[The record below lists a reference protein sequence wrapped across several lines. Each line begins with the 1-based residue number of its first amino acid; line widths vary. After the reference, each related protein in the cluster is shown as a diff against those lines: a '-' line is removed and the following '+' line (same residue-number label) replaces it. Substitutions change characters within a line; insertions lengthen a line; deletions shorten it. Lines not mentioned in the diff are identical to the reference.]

1 MKILEF
7 LQKEFSGWGRYE
19 RIIFPFGILFIIVL
33 SFIMNDSKVALISSI
48 CGVSYSILAG
58 KGKISCYIFGLAGT
72 ACYSYISFKNALY
85 GNLALYVL
93 YYFPMQV
100 LGIFKWKEHLKD
112 DVQEIVKTCLTQKE
126 KIIYLICSILFSIA
140 FYFVL
145 LAFND
150 QSPVI
155 DSLTSVLSVIGLILT
170 VKRCIEQWYVWFIV
184 NGLSV
189 VMWIKA
195 YANGSNC
202 FATILM
208 WGAYFFLSIYFLWTW
223 GKELHKQKE
232 N

>member
-1 MKILEF
+1 MKILDF
-7 LQKEFSGWGRYE
+7 LQKELNGWGRYE
-19 RIIFPFGILFIIVL
+19 RIIFPLGILFIIVL
-33 SFIMNDSKVALISSI
+33 SFVMNDSKIALISSI

-58 KGKISCYIFGLAGT
+58 KGKISCYFFGLAGT

-112 DVQEIVKTCLTQKE
+112 DVQEIIKTCLSKKE
-126 KIIYLICSILFSIA
+126 RAFYLFCSILFSIIL
-140 FYFVL
+140 YFIL
-145 LAFND
+145 LLFKD

-170 VKRCIEQWYVWFIV
+170 VKRCIEQWYIWFIV

-189 VMWIKA
+189 IMWVKA
-195 YANGSNC
+195 YYNGSNC

-208 WGAYFFLSIYFLWTW
+208 WSAYFFLSIYFLYVWK
-223 GKELHKQKE
+223 KELNSKNKY
-232 N
+232 

>member
-1 MKILEF
+1 
-7 LQKEFSGWGRYE
+7 
-19 RIIFPFGILFIIVL
+19 
-33 SFIMNDSKVALISSI
+33 
-48 CGVSYSILAG
+48 
-58 KGKISCYIFGLAGT
+58 
-72 ACYSYISFKNALY
+72 
-85 GNLALYVL
+85 
-93 YYFPMQV
+93 MQV

-223 GKELHKQKE
+223 RKELHKQKE